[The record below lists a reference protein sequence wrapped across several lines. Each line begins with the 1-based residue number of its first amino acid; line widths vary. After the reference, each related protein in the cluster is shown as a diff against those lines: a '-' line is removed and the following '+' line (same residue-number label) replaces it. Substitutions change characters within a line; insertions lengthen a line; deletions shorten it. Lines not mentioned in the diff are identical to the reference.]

1 MASKSSRSVSLKD
14 FPKKRGAST
23 KDYRKLDRSDQE
35 KIKKLIRESKGA
47 TTLGTVILQRY
58 FITSIFLDLSDQNN
72 HSMSANISELAKTLQ
87 NLYVQKNKIHTL
99 PREIGC
105 LREMQIFAAS
115 ENQISSLPESLANLT
130 VILFSQENNA

>member
-47 TTLGTVILQRY
+47 TTLGTVILRSY
-58 FITSIFLDLSDQNN
+58 RSYKRHFSDLSDQNN

-130 VILFSQENNA
+130 VIL

>member
-1 MASKSSRSVSLKD
+1 
-14 FPKKRGAST
+14 
-23 KDYRKLDRSDQE
+23 
-35 KIKKLIRESKGA
+35 
-47 TTLGTVILQRY
+47 
-58 FITSIFLDLSDQNN
+58 
-72 HSMSANISELAKTLQ
+72 MSANISELAKTLQ

-130 VILFSQENNA
+130 VCSKIQELIASIIILELKTA